1 MIYALFNRLSVV
13 IVGIFLFFSASV
25 AAIKPVDDSL
35 ISDPFEGVNRVVW
48 DFNYA
53 LDQSIYV
60 PATKAYL
67 HLPEGSREAI
77 NNFILNFDEPSSAV
91 NHLLMLDIESSMGSV
106 MRFVVNT
113 TFGIGGLIDVAGR
126 SGLKR
131 NRAEF
136 QSVLA
141 MVGVNHGPYLMVP
154 FYGPRTT
161 RKLVGGIVDGLYFPF
176 SEFTYFEYLL
186 HWGTDALYKR
196 AILLDQDPLIK
207 QSLDSY
213 IFIRDSY
220 IQYQNFQ
227 TEGSNLVSPI
237 GPSLSDEELEE
248 FMNE

>member
-1 MIYALFNRLSVV
+1 MVAV
-13 IVGIFLFFSASV
+13 FLFYSAS
-25 AAIKPVDDSL
+25 AAAFKPVDNSP
-35 ISDPFEGVNRVVW
+35 IKDPFEGVNRAIW

-53 LDQSIYV
+53 IDQSIYV
-60 PATKAYL
+60 PATKTYL
-67 HLPEGSREAI
+67 YLPEGSREAI
-77 NNFILNFDEPSSAV
+77 NNFILNFEEPSSAV
-91 NHLLMLDIESSMGSV
+91 NHLLMLDIEASMGSV
-106 MRFVVNT
+106 MRFVVNS

-126 SGLKR
+126 SGLER

-136 QSVLA
+136 QSVLG

-176 SEFTYFEYLL
+176 SEFTYFENLI

-196 AILLDQDPLIK
+196 ANLLDQDPLIE

-220 IQYQNFQ
+220 IQYQHYQ
-227 TEGSNLVSPI
+227 TPGSDSVAPI